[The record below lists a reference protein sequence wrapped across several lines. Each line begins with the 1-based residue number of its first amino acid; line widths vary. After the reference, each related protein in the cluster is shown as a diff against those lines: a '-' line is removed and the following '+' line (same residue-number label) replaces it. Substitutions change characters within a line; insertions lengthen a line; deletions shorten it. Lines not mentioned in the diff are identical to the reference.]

1 MRAIDKF
8 ILHVTHNLFSLNE
21 YSEKEINY
29 LMAQFKDEADDLN
42 IQITDA
48 QLKAYIERF
57 DSLKNSPKVTEK
69 DLRKYSLS
77 KLINLV
83 TSSKG
88 VVEPEDTIDTTPDI
102 VYNEN
107 GLIIYN
113 GSKENNC
120 LTFGAGEKWCIT
132 RGSFGNYRY
141 DDNRKNP
148 TFYLV
153 KDTNLP
159 DSDRKSFFV
168 VVVGKDDTYK
178 ASDRSNNDVGGR
190 GTEWERWEP
199 FSFVESNFPSIR
211 GLRNIFKYIP
221 LSSSEKLNQSYATNP
236 VTIREWS
243 NFPYTVKEQYLVVR
257 KGKTLFKDITNEL
270 FLEKYLL
277 KYPQIATFI
286 STNAGII
293 GSTTLVS
300 YLDKFSNQDVK
311 SIIANMRDTINLKYL
326 STDIPFDVK
335 KLLVKFNKW
344 DLSNDERLYVIKDGS
359 AIVKLTLGDD
369 IKISLYQADDDFP
382 NVKLN
387 KRTSRFLLDYTELD
401 KIPFK
406 SLVKL
411 VSDEIIDK
419 RVIDNVIEK
428 AKTDPNSAMVIKK
441 VDGVDILLDSNSFA
455 SYKIEG
461 DKIAQIPFDSEEVQK
476 IFTEMEDN
484 KGFQESAINLLS
496 EPKDIS
502 TSVDKDALLSIV
514 NATPYS
520 GRMKNIG
527 GDPAVLLT
535 SSEGDNNFFWAS
547 EDPNQTNRYSYRP
560 IEAFGRNGDWRIFN
574 AYASSTVPYF
584 QSYFDYLRSEG
595 KSLTE
600 ETLLN
605 ILKSS
610 TSFNIKKEV
619 VRLDPPIAST
629 SRYVPKIYN
638 DIAYLV
644 NRTNPRESL
653 RLSDTGKLVKAN
665 LTSYTASIIL
675 GGALPAT
682 QATTAVGRRGRPAGQ
697 PNAPRVAQPAAADEP
712 AANEFINVSD
722 TMEEIGLDVA
732 FLRLPRADLRYLS
745 GAGQVGTGIPGA
757 YRVNPNGDR
766 GAARRN
772 NQLGAAGRVGR
783 IIAVGSSKI
792 YIIRLA
798 NQQVIASINIQPGNR
813 NYILLGNA
821 NGNTMIPINSPSELM
836 SVLQNRNLAEVHS
849 YIVREYV
856 TQHPRH
862 LDEVRSMIQQ
872 HINETK
878 NI

>member
-8 ILHVTHNLFSLNE
+8 IIHVTHNLFPLNE
-21 YSEKEINY
+21 YSEGEINR

-77 KLINLV
+77 KLIKLV

-88 VVEPEDTIDTTPDI
+88 AAEPEDAVDTTPDI

-120 LTFGAGEKWCIT
+120 LTFGAGESWCIT

-190 GTEWERWEP
+190 GTEWDKWES
-199 FSFVESNFPSIR
+199 FSFVEQNFPSIR

-221 LSSSEKLNQSYATNP
+221 LSSSEKINQTYKTNP

-257 KGKTLFKDITNEL
+257 KGKDLFKDITNEE
-270 FLEKYLL
+270 FVEKYLP
-277 KYPQIATFI
+277 KYPQVATFI

-293 GSTTLVS
+293 SSKILIS

-311 SIIANMRDTINLKYL
+311 SIIANMRDAIDLRYL
-326 STDIPFDVK
+326 SADTIPFDVK

-344 DLSNDERLYVIKDGS
+344 DLSNDERLYVTKDGS
-359 AIVKLTLGDD
+359 TIVKLTLGDD
-369 IKISLYQADDDFP
+369 IKISLSQADDDFP

-411 VSDEIIDK
+411 VSDETIDK
-419 RVIDNVIEK
+419 GVIDNIIKK
-428 AKTDPNSAMVIKK
+428 AKTDPDSAMVVKN

-461 DKIAQIPFDSEEVQK
+461 DKITQIPFDSEEVQK
-476 IFTEMEDN
+476 VFAGMEDN

-496 EPKDIS
+496 EPKDIP

-520 GRMKNIG
+520 SRMKYIG
-527 GDPAVLLT
+527 GGASVLLT
-535 SSEGDNNFFWAS
+535 SGEGDYNFFWAS
-547 EDPNQTNRYSYRP
+547 ENPNQPDRYSYRP
-560 IEAFGRNGDWRIFN
+560 IEAFGRFNNWRTFN
-574 AYASSTVPYF
+574 AYAPVTVPYF

-600 ETLLN
+600 ETLLL

-619 VRLDPPIAST
+619 VRLDPPIATT

-644 NRTNPRESL
+644 NRTNPRESFK
-653 RLSDTGKLVKAN
+653 LSDTGKLVQAN
-665 LTSYTASIIL
+665 ISPANAATIL

-697 PNAPRVAQPAAADEP
+697 PNAPRAAQPAAAGD
-712 AANEFINVSD
+712 INVSD

-732 FLRLPRADLRYLS
+732 FLRLPRADLRRLNVNN
-745 GAGQVGTGIPGA
+745 GV
-757 YRVNPNGDR
+757 RVAPNGDR

-783 IIAVGSSKI
+783 VIAVGDSKI

-798 NQQVIASINIQPGNR
+798 NQQIIASINIQPGNR

-836 SVLQNRNLAEVHS
+836 SALQNRNLAEVHS